1 MFKEKKLRGL
11 HHGKEVAGERESA
24 RGGREG
30 GPLHS
35 GPGGKDGAAANRDAS
50 TRLAIP
56 PSGAARSPW
65 PALALRDE
73 VPISDLRPM
82 EYKSVF
88 REPLTPPKNVPSQN
102 LPFETKPSQNVS
114 SQQNVPSQ

>member
-1 MFKEKKLRGL
+1 MGRRWLER
-11 HHGKEVAGERESA
+11 ERESA

-65 PALALRDE
+65 PALALR
-73 VPISDLRPM
+73 
-82 EYKSVF
+82 
-88 REPLTPPKNVPSQN
+88 
-102 LPFETKPSQNVS
+102 
-114 SQQNVPSQ
+114 